1 MPTRRSLLLGAA
13 LICAAPSLAAQAR
26 PAAPIRY
33 EITFPNRVH
42 HEAEITIRFSAVPTG
57 PLRVEMARSSP
68 GRYALHEFAKNV
80 YRVQAT
86 DPTGAH

>member
-1 MPTRRSLLLGAA
+1 MPTPLLVLILALTAAARSLT
-13 LICAAPSLAAQAR
+13 AQAR
-26 PAAPIRY
+26 PAAPVRY
-33 EITFPNRVH
+33 EIAFPDRVH
-42 HEAEITIRFSAVPTG
+42 HEGEVTIRFAAVPAG

-86 DPTGAH
+86 DPTG